1 MWMKTGPVARRKV
14 WYLDIDVDKNNIP
27 HIVFSGDTDG
37 ALNGGAEDTR
47 YAARGGSGWT
57 LNTVDYGDYG
67 SAGKSISVDQDG
79 VAHVGYYHMP
89 TGDFRVGNN
98 RSGSWDNTTVSSDGW
113 FNAIAAD
120 RLGQAHVGY
129 TDGGILKYAIVQ
141 SLPDSDGDGVSDVE
155 EDTAPNSGD
164 GNSDGT
170 QDSIQSHVASLETF
184 DNAQVVTLVA
194 PDTTVLTQVRS
205 LNSPSP
211 EGMPDNATFPFG
223 YFEFTLLGA
232 DIGTRV
238 SVDLMLPDDSANSYF
253 KYGPTPLDPAEHW
266 YLFDW
271 DEETGAQVTGSI
283 ISLNLEDG
291 QRGDQDLVA
300 NGIIQD
306 PGGPAVGPAG
316 SQHVR
321 LSPPILEFGYVM
333 IGEIADLD
341 LTVMN
346 GGSSNLSVD
355 SITTPDVPF
364 SIITDNCSG
373 EVLVPDGSCLVTVRF
388 TPSRLGEDR
397 KVMLVLSDDPSFP
410 SLGVTLLGTG
420 TPAPQA
426 EIEVTPASLEF
437 GNVDVGSYLEL
448 SINVTNTGMET
459 LHVGSAGGLSVPY
472 SIIED
477 NVSGAVIHTGGNA
490 QLIVRFEP
498 QSSGVT
504 NGSLEI
510 PSDDPD
516 NTTLVV
522 PITGTGMGDPVPDIA
537 VPGHPVAFGEVTVG
551 DTADQMLTVTNQGNA
566 NLVLDTIAALSS
578 PFSLESDDCS
588 GQTLSPG
595 SDCSLSIRFAPSVS
609 GSANASLTIPS
620 NDPDENPFAVSLGG
634 IGIAPDAPEL
644 SVSLQSLDFG
654 EATTQETFTIS
665 NIGTGTLSWTISPAL
680 PDWLVVDPMSGDVS
694 ATPVEVTVTVDRDQV
709 QDFGNHNTNI
719 LISSNAGDGSIFVE
733 MNKIDPNA
741 PILSV
746 SPDALDLGVASTQVA
761 FTISNTGTG
770 TLSWT
775 ISPALPDWLSV
786 DPMSGDVTSTPAE
799 VAVTVD
805 LSQAQGSGI
814 HNTNILIS
822 SNGGDGSVTVN
833 MTKPNTA
840 PVAVA
845 TFDPDNAPAGNPV
858 QLDGSSSYDPDG
870 DSITYQWAWEFDP
883 ENETWP
889 PAYGAYISDYQ
900 SPTPIFSGPYDR
912 EYTLSLTVS
921 DGTLESQKAIVII
934 TLVDNPADNI
944 LPLADA
950 GDDRMVVVD
959 NAIQLDGTNSSDPDG
974 GPIVFYEWR
983 FVWDQENGTVP
994 IALGA
999 TLTDYQTAHPTFACS
1014 RPGHFTLSLKVIDS
1028 RRGES
1033 ELDLIQLTV
1042 QDVSLNHSDTDGIP
1056 DADELG
1062 PDGSEAD
1069 YDGNNDQI
1077 SDRTQ
1082 NNVAS
1087 MPTASGNDY
1096 ITIAS
1101 ESGTF
1106 LSDVQVMDG
1115 ISAGA
1120 LPDGFRFPQQFIAFT
1135 VNNVGVGGTTVVTI
1149 YLPDGMSAE
1158 TYYKYGPIPGN
1169 PDPHWYEFMWDGT
1182 TGAQINGSVITLTF
1196 VDAQRGDDV
1205 LVPDGMIVDL
1215 GGPGVAVSGNPSGGG
1230 GSGGGC
1236 FVNSASF

>member
-1 MWMKTGPVARRKV
+1 MPQVLTDSAGAAWSISMAVGSDNSVHLCYLMGGMAPSNLIYMTNQHQDPGEWTAHTLYLAGYNATALALDSANYAHVIFYSLQVISGVGYTTNAPSGTWQAIEEVDTEWAACQSEGMA
-14 WYLDIDVDKNNIP
+14 LDIAIDSADEP
-27 HIVFSGDTDG
+27 HIVFTGDAGGEISDDVRHASRAGGVWILGEVESGDC
-37 ALNGGAEDTR
+37 
-47 YAARGGSGWT
+47 
-57 LNTVDYGDYG
+57 G
-67 SAGKSISVDQDG
+67 SAGQSISVDQDG
-79 VAHVGYYHMP
+79 VAHVSYHHMP

-98 RSGSWDNTTVSSDGW
+98 RSGSWDITTVSSDGW

-141 SLPDSDGDGVSDVE
+141 SLPDSDGDGVSDAE

-205 LNSPSP
+205 LSSPNP

-223 YFEFTLLGA
+223 YLEFTLLGA

-253 KYGPTPLDPAEHW
+253 NFGPTPLDSAEHW

-271 DEETGAQVTGSI
+271 DGETGAQVTGSTI
-283 ISLNLEDG
+283 TLNLEDG

-321 LSPPILEFGYVM
+321 LSPPILEFGNVM
-333 IGEIADLD
+333 VGENADLD
-341 LTVMN
+341 LAVMN
-346 GGSSNLSVD
+346 VGLSNLSID

-364 SIITDNCSG
+364 SIVTENCSG

-426 EIEVTPASLEF
+426 EIQVTPASLEF
-437 GNVDVGSYLEL
+437 GNVDIGSYLEL

-459 LHVGSAGGLSVPY
+459 LHVGSVGGLSMPY
-472 SIIED
+472 SIIAD
-477 NVSGAVIHTGGNA
+477 TVSGAVIHTGGNA

-504 NGSLEI
+504 NGSLGI

-516 NTTLVV
+516 NSPLTI
-522 PITGTGMGDPVPDIA
+522 PISGTGVGDSIPDIA
-537 VPGHPVAFGEVTVG
+537 V
-551 DTADQMLTVTNQGNA
+551 
-566 NLVLDTIAALSS
+566 S
-578 PFSLESDDCS
+578 
-588 GQTLSPG
+588 
-595 SDCSLSIRFAPSVS
+595 R
-609 GSANASLTIPS
+609 ASM
-620 NDPDENPFAVSLGG
+620 
-634 IGIAPDAPEL
+634 
-644 SVSLQSLDFG
+644 DFG
-654 EATTQETFTIS
+654 EAMTE
-665 NIGTGTLSWTISPAL
+665 
-680 PDWLVVDPMSGDVS
+680 
-694 ATPVEVTVTVDRDQV
+694 
-709 QDFGNHNTNI
+709 
-719 LISSNAGDGSIFVE
+719 
-733 MNKIDPNA
+733 
-741 PILSV
+741 
-746 SPDALDLGVASTQVA
+746 DL

-775 ISPALPDWLSV
+775 ISPALPDWLTV
-786 DPMSGDVTSTPAE
+786 APMSGDVTSTPVE
-799 VAVTVD
+799 VIVTVD
-805 LSQAQGSGI
+805 RDLAQGSGS
-814 HNTNILIS
+814 HNTEILIS
-822 SNGGDGSVTVN
+822 SNGGNENVFVE

-840 PVAVA
+840 PMAVA
-845 TFDPDNAPAGNPV
+845 AFDPDNAPAGNPI
-858 QLDGSSSYDPDG
+858 QLDGSGSDDPDG
-870 DSITYQWAWEFDP
+870 DIITYQWAWE
-883 ENETWP
+883 NYQTYP
-889 PAYGAYISDYQ
+889 PAAGAYISDYQ
-900 SPTPIFSGPYDR
+900 SASPILTAAYAG
-912 EYTLSLTVS
+912 EYSVSLTVS
-921 DGTLESQKAIVII
+921 DGTLTSQKVFVVI
-934 TLVDNPADNI
+934 TLVENPEANS
-944 LPLADA
+944 LPIANA
-950 GDDRMVVVD
+950 GEDRMVVVD
-959 NAIQLDGTNSSDPDG
+959 NPLVLDGTISSDPDDD
-974 GPIVFYEWR
+974 PIVVFKWQ
-983 FVWDQENGTVP
+983 FVWDEENGTYP
-994 IALGA
+994 GALGA
-999 TLTDYQTAHPTFACS
+999 SLVDFNTANPTFS
-1014 RPGHFTLSLKVIDS
+1014 STRPGQFTLSLKVTDG
-1028 RRGES
+1028 RLGES
-1033 ELDLIQLTV
+1033 EPDLIDITV
-1042 QDVSLNHSDTDGIP
+1042 QDVSHNHSDTDGIP
-1056 DADELG
+1056 DSDELG
-1062 PDGSEAD
+1062 PDGTAPD
-1069 YDGNNDQI
+1069 YDGNDDQI
-1077 SDRTQ
+1077 PDRTQ

-1106 LSDVQVMDG
+1106 LSDVQVNDG
-1115 ISAGA
+1115 TSAGA

-1149 YLPDGMSAE
+1149 FLPDGMSAE
-1158 TYYKYGPIPGN
+1158 TYYKYGPTPGN

-1236 FVNSASF
+1236 FVGSAAF